1 MFRYTIITY
10 KSSFYCVGESF
21 FSKILSLCIR
31 CCYEECLFLANDSQS
46 DAKCFGCFF
55 GEGDGDVVV
64 LDGVADGA
72 ACGEVND
79 A

>member
-1 MFRYTIITY
+1 MWGKKF
-10 KSSFYCVGESF
+10 FYENNSPVF
-21 FSKILSLCIR
+21 L

-46 DAKCFGCFF
+46 DAVCFGCFF
-55 GEGDGDVVV
+55 GEGDVDVVV